1 MRSMLSILV
10 LMLLCCAPSCSRHTD
25 GTALPAGH
33 VRPRVAA
40 LLAPDTGS
48 PYDHRGIDAPD
59 GACRPLRL
67 RRRLPPFGKAFGD
80 LNDRHLAAARAG
92 GIHPIAAAADT
103 WRNGAGLVR
112 LRPSRY
118 VSIDSLTHSYPF
130 LVPHAA
136 DLVQEIGRRFADSLR
151 AHGGGDYRLKLTSA
165 LRSDSTVG
173 RLRRVN
179 RNATSE
185 SAHRYGTTFDISHS
199 RFVCDSDTGVH
210 RSFDDL
216 ARLLAVIVYDLR
228 QEGRCVVKHER
239 RQACFHITSLPP
251 NR

>member
-1 MRSMLSILV
+1 MLPILL
-10 LMLLCCAPSCSRHTD
+10 LMLLCWAPSCSRHAE
-25 GTALPAGH
+25 GTPLPAGH

-40 LLAPDTGS
+40 LLAPDTAG
-48 PYDHRGIDAPD
+48 PYDHRGIEAPD
-59 GACRPLRL
+59 GYCRPLRL
-67 RRRLPPFGKAFGD
+67 RRWLPPFSKAFGD
-80 LNDRHLAAARAG
+80 LNDRHLAAARKG
-92 GIHPIAAAADT
+92 GIHPITSPAET
-103 WRNGAGLVR
+103 WANGAGLVR
-112 LRPSRY
+112 IRPSRY

-136 DLVQEIGRRFADSLR
+136 DLVEEIGRRFHDSLR
-151 AHGGGDYRLKLTSA
+151 VHGGGDYRIKLTSA
-165 LRSDSTVG
+165 LRTDATVG

-228 QEGRCVVKHER
+228 HEGRCVVKHER
-239 RQACFHITSLPP
+239 RQACFHITSLPQDK
-251 NR
+251 